1 MLKDKMSK
9 KQIQSLE
16 NYFVNKKH
24 IQMCDELASV
34 VKTDVVNMKTD
45 MLLTHQELSLC
56 SVTKKD

>member
-1 MLKDKMSK
+1 MSK